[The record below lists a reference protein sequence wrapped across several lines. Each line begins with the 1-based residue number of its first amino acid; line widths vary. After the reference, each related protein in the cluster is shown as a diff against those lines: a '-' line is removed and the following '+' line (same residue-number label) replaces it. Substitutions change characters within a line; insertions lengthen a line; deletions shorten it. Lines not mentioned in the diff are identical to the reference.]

1 MTKNKTM
8 APRRIDPAR
17 TAGALQTEHCD
28 IPVDLTLTEW
38 RRECRAAAAE
48 AARASRES
56 RGKHRR
62 PLAGGLR
69 RALRLG

>member
-1 MTKNKTM
+1 M

-28 IPVDLTLTEW
+28 IPDGLTLAEW

-48 AARASRES
+48 TARATRAARATR
-56 RGKHRR
+56 RR
-62 PLAGGLR
+62 PLSRGLR